1 MRTTRKTV
9 SVRILLVTCDFQII
23 ETLCHFA
30 QSMAV
35 HIEACCDAEAA
46 VGKLCHAK
54 FEGVMVDLALAGGP
68 ELLRKLPS
76 LTSNNSAISYAI
88 LGAGHDQAEAFQ
100 AGAKFVLDR
109 PLVPVAVLR
118 LLKAAYPF
126 MVRERRRYYR
136 CPLQIAVFVSR
147 GGDEEFTVNSLNV
160 SESGIC
166 LNSNE
171 AMRVGD
177 KLRLRLLLPGATD
190 LLNLCGEV
198 AWSAVTGRVGVRFSD
213 VKPGVALVLRNWLA
227 ERLEEN
233 VLQQTEEVEVSF

>member
-1 MRTTRKTV
+1 MRAKRKTV

-35 HIEACCDAEAA
+35 HIEACCDAETA
-46 VGKLCHAK
+46 VGKLCHSK
-54 FEGVMVDLALAGGP
+54 FEGVMVDLALSGGP

-76 LTSNNSAISYAI
+76 LTSNKSAISYAI
-88 LGAGHDQAEAFQ
+88 LDAGHDQAKAFA
-100 AGAKFVLDR
+100 AGAQFVLDR

-118 LLKAAYPF
+118 LLKAAYPI

-136 CPLQIAVFVSR
+136 CPLQIAVFVNR
-147 GGDEEFTVNSLNV
+147 GGGQEFTVNSLNV

-171 AMRVGD
+171 AMQVGD

-198 AWSAVTGRVGVRFSD
+198 AWSVATGRVGVRFSD
-213 VKPGVALVLRNWLA
+213 VRPGVAQVLRNWLA

-233 VLQQTEEVEVSF
+233 VLQQTDEVEVSC

>member
-1 MRTTRKTV
+1 MRAHREVV
-9 SVRILLVTCDFQII
+9 SVRILLVTCDFRVI

-30 QSMAV
+30 QSLAV
-35 HIEACCDAEAA
+35 HIEACCDAETA

-54 FEGVMVDLALAGGP
+54 FEGVMVDLDLPGGP

-76 LTSNNSAISYAI
+76 LTANNSAISYAI
-88 LGAGHDQAEAFQ
+88 LTKDHDQAEAFK

-109 PLVPVAVLR
+109 PLAPVAVLR

-136 CPLQIAVFVSR
+136 CPMQIAVFVSR
-147 GGDEEFTVNSLNV
+147 GGGPEFTVNSLNV

-171 AMRVGD
+171 AMQVGD
-177 KLRLRLLLPGATD
+177 KLRLRLLLPGATE
-190 LLNLCGEV
+190 LLNLWGEV
-198 AWSAVTGRVGVRFSD
+198 AWSAATGRVGIRFSD

-233 VLQQTEEVEVSF
+233 MVQQTEEVEISV